1 MDLFSESV
9 QIHVPQLAVHKCNE
23 CGQTLPEN
31 FEAPADEP
39 WTTGIFG
46 CTEDMSSCKFSFYFF
61 LLYKETSSS
70 DSCH

>member
-1 MDLFSESV
+1 M

-23 CGQTLPEN
+23 CGQALPEN

-46 CTEDMSSCKFSFYFF
+46 CTEDMSSCKFSFSFF
-61 LLYKETSSS
+61 LFFCIK
-70 DSCH
+70 